1 MQIFP
6 EMDIYNVAKINEND
20 SAVWTYRFGHRLIA
34 GSSGIVLGWLIM
46 FLFAVFEEDL
56 EKIF

>member
-20 SAVWTYRFGHRLIA
+20 SVIWTYRFGHRLIA

-56 EKIF
+56 NESF